1 MHCLPLSLVQCCGS
15 AELWGSSQLSQLARG
30 ELLEL
35 PEAPAAGLGSQN
47 TRGCRRPR
55 LPRWALGTRFPG
67 CRRSRSLCS
76 HLEACGG
83 AVSLHDELSVCFLV
97 FREPQGIIACCN
109 PVPPLVR
116 QQLNEIHLLIQQ
128 AREMPLLKVGNFAAE
143 GSSPADLLCL
153 LAPIVSPIRDLVSIL

>member
-1 MHCLPLSLVQCCGS
+1 M
-15 AELWGSSQLSQLARG
+15 
-30 ELLEL
+30 
-35 PEAPAAGLGSQN
+35 
-47 TRGCRRPR
+47 
-55 LPRWALGTRFPG
+55 
-67 CRRSRSLCS
+67 
-76 HLEACGG
+76 
-83 AVSLHDELSVCFLV
+83 SLHDELSVCFLV